1 MLYQSYKNKLDKR
14 NKIILRLWKLRFII
28 CAVLLL
34 GVAATTLMCIT
45 GNVFAE
51 NFKTEIYYGES
62 LEPSAKALFKP
73 VSYEYRAAG
82 QEEWQSEAPR
92 LAGEYEV
99 RAYSNDISGSKRC
112 GKVHSY
118 KILPVA
124 AEVVIVED
132 AIDYGA
138 EPHCTAEL
146 KYGDTMCV
154 NGFEYE
160 PIEDGNFYIS
170 ARAGSVKI
178 LSAGEGKDVTSSYAV
193 NTVKKAVINNP
204 REITVKT
211 GSANFIYDGRPHT
224 HGEWEITS
232 ALKLLEGHSAEVIF
246 PSLTAVGK
254 TENRPQ
260 IKIMCVDGD
269 VTRYYN
275 ITEDFGELSVEPRP
289 ITVKTGSASFI
300 YDGGAHTHGELEI
313 TSALKLPEGHSAET
327 AFPSVTEVGRA
338 ENRPQIKI
346 MCADGDVTR
355 YYNITED
362 FGELSVEPRPITVKT
377 GSANFVY
384 DGGPHFEESAQVVLG
399 NLVDGHG
406 MDVEYPAV
414 LDAGNYK
421 NEPLSFKIK
430 DGSGEDKTS
439 SYSLTFEAG
448 DICIL
453 RKTIKVSTPSNSWTY
468 NGEEHFNCDYS
479 VGEVL
484 EGHTFLGKVI
494 SFAKITNAGSVLNSV
509 VLETTVLNGDKDVTG
524 NYALDY
530 EYGTLN
536 VVPRKFKVRTGN
548 GSWVYD
554 KKPHTC
560 LDFELVDSGEG
571 EGLLQGAVAVPHSAG
586 VSNITDTAEI
596 GYAQNILGFTVTENG
611 RDVTKNYTVYG
622 EWGKLRIKS
631 PVEIT
636 VFGKSKQ
643 YDGSPLELGKT
654 DYAVTKVPPDVKAEW
669 VSAEIEGKLNTVGEL
684 SLAEVAKS
692 STAAL
697 TDGEGNDRTAGG
709 ENRIDFICETAPLKI
724 LPRAIEITSVSIA
737 KTADGEILSGNI
749 GEKSAWISLGSLLNG
764 HRIETEVTGTL
775 SPNENSAQN
784 TISAVRILDEKGV
797 DVSLFYS
804 IKLRPGLLEWIP
816 D

>member
-82 QEEWQSEAPR
+82 QEEWQSQAPR

-146 KYGDTMCV
+146 KYGDMMCV

-178 LSAGEGKDVTSSYAV
+178 LSAGEGNDVTSSYAV

-211 GSANFIYDGRPHT
+211 GSANFIYDGGAHT

-254 TENRPQ
+254 T
-260 IKIMCVDGD
+260 
-269 VTRYYN
+269 
-275 ITEDFGELSVEPRP
+275 
-289 ITVKTGSASFI
+289 
-300 YDGGAHTHGELEI
+300 
-313 TSALKLPEGHSAET
+313 
-327 AFPSVTEVGRA
+327 

-484 EGHTFLGKVI
+484 EGHTFLGEVI

-586 VSNITDTAEI
+586 ISNITDTAEI

-749 GEKSAWISLGSLLNG
+749 GKKSAWISLGSLLNG

-784 TISAVRILDEKGV
+784 TISAVRILDEKGG